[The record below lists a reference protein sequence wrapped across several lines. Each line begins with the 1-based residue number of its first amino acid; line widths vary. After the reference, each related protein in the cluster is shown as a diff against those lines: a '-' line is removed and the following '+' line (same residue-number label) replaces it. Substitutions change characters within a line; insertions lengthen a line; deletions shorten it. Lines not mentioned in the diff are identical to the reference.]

1 MKVFPRQKQY
11 LFLENGREIA
21 VGKFERDY
29 LMQTVESKPTIE
41 ETEGAISEF
50 VETEDYSANENAR
63 KMDAGEFL
71 GLIILE
77 LEKCANRQRSLLQ
90 YAKKCGFEPSKISK
104 ILRLK
109 KQDPDKLA
117 EDRQVLINYAR
128 ALGLDELAEVL

>member
-1 MKVFPRQKQY
+1 MAATMTT
-11 LFLENGREIA
+11 E
-21 VGKFERDY
+21 
-29 LMQTVESKPTIE
+29 PTIE

-50 VETEDYSANENAR
+50 VETDNYSVNENAR

-71 GLIILE
+71 GLIVLE

-90 YAKKCGFEPSKISK
+90 YAKRCGFEPGKITK

-117 EDRQVLINYAR
+117 EDRQVLINYAK
-128 ALGLDELAEVL
+128 ALGLTELAEVL